1 MDFQSLAIGFLTGAF
16 TGAAGNY
23 LADKYTD
30 TRRKKEEKKETKR
43 FWKELETRFPK
54 IIGEMKADLRQ
65 EGMGGAR
72 VFFVKESYTMI
83 AFVSEPC
90 FEYNTDKHE
99 DLRAAVQFLLDH
111 NLIKDIT
118 PGKTPMYRISERLV
132 DFLLDRK
139 L

>member
-30 TRRKKEEKKETKR
+30 TRRRKEEKRETKK
-43 FWKELETRFPK
+43 FWKDVEARFPK
-54 IIGEMKADLRQ
+54 IIQEMKSDLKQ
-65 EGMGGAR
+65 DGMSGVR
-72 VFFVKESYTMI
+72 VFFVKESYTML
-83 AFVSEPC
+83 AFVTEPC

-99 DLRAAVQFLLDH
+99 DLRAAVHFLLDN
-111 NLIKDIT
+111 NLLKDIT
-118 PGKTPMYRISERLV
+118 PGNAPMYRMSERLV
-132 DFLLDRK
+132 DFLLERK